1 MGGRR
6 LDITLIQ
13 ALLIAGVVALT
24 NLDGNVFGEMKL
36 REPIV
41 TGFLVGL
48 ILGDVTQGLIIGAA
62 LQIIWM
68 GATGIGPTAQLDIG
82 AGGTIGTAVALLT
95 GTGPEVAITFGLPV
109 AVIMQF
115 LNTLLMTAFSVWMH
129 HVDKLIDQLK
139 EKQIIFI
146 HFACS
151 LITALMFATLT
162 FIVMYFG
169 NDVMESLVKGLPDWA
184 SRGLNAVAV
193 LLPALGFALLLNILL
208 EKHLIPF
215 FIVGFAIA
223 AYTQLNTIAV
233 TLLAVAAAWFIYLLS
248 TNSIVGMGRLVS
260 SEEEE
265 EL

>member
-1 MGGRR
+1 M
-6 LDITLIQ
+6 DITLIQ
-13 ALLIAGVVALT
+13 AILIACVVALT
-24 NLDGNVFGEMKL
+24 NLDGNILGEMKF

-95 GTGPEVAITFGLPV
+95 GSGPEVAITFGLPV

-115 LNTLLMTAFSVWMH
+115 LNTLCMTAFSVWMH
-129 HVDKLIDQLK
+129 HVDKLIDELK
-139 EKQIIFI
+139 EKRMIII
-146 HFACS
+146 HFACG
-151 LITALMFATLT
+151 LITAFMMAALT
-162 FIVMYFG
+162 FVVMYFG
-169 NDVMESLVKGLPDWA
+169 NKAIDSLVKGLPDWA
-184 SRGLNAVAV
+184 SNGLNAVAV

-208 EKHLIPF
+208 EKNLLPF
-215 FIVGFAIA
+215 FIVGFAIT

-233 TLLAVAAAWFIYLLS
+233 TLLAVAAAWFIYQLS
-248 TNSIVGMGRLVS
+248 SNNIVGIGKAGAS
-260 SEEEE
+260 GEDE

>member
-1 MGGRR
+1 M
-6 LDITLIQ
+6 DITLIQ
-13 ALLIAGVVALT
+13 AILIACVVALT
-24 NLDGNVFGEMKL
+24 NLDGNILGEMKF

-82 AGGTIGTAVALLT
+82 AGGTIGTAVAILT
-95 GTGPEVAITFGLPV
+95 GSGPEVAITFGLPV

-115 LNTLLMTAFSVWMH
+115 LNTLFMTAFSVWMH
-129 HVDKLIDQLK
+129 HVDKLIDDLK
-139 EKQIIFI
+139 EKQMIFI
-146 HFACS
+146 HIFCG
-151 LITALMFATLT
+151 LITAFMMASLT

-169 NDVMESLVKGLPDWA
+169 NNAIETLVKGLPDWA
-184 SRGLNAVAV
+184 SNGLNAVAV

-208 EKHLIPF
+208 EKNLLPF
-215 FIVGFAIA
+215 FIVGFAIT

-233 TLLAVAAAWFIYLLS
+233 TLLAVAAAWFIYQLS
-248 TNSIVGMGRLVS
+248 SNNIVGIGKAAAS
-260 SEEEE
+260 GEDE